1 MGSEP
6 TFSTEIVPVNGRRV
20 YQHNVLAEARYRLTI
35 RAQKLLAKLISELN
49 PNAEDFPEVRL
60 TLDDFAPFVVKERN
74 DLTFAH
80 FCDTAQQLFG
90 RFLAIQMP
98 LVPGEKHRRTLIC
111 HWISSAVQNPNDK
124 SITFTFDKKL
134 HPYLLGLKRDFFVS
148 PLIFLQNFES
158 TYSVRLYQ
166 LLKSRAF
173 YRRPQT
179 LGVDEVRFA
188 LGTIEYDGKG
198 NVLRESL
205 NRYADFKRVALM
217 PAIKEI
223 NAKTDLLISFKEIK
237 RAGTKIVEQLV
248 FSTHYKEASSEVEVL
263 PLKPDPQIDMNF
275 DSQHP
280 EEQPHLE
287 EQAPTPESIG
297 EAFGLTRKQ
306 IAEVAIF
313 IRDKGLAYVLDKVG
327 LTNSKERDN
336 AATFFLVALRD
347 DYKWPVKVPK
357 PAKPRRTPRKEPL
370 PANSDE
376 GASAASDRNPAL
388 AGELA
393 QWFASRPET
402 EQQRFIETVLTSAR
416 SAVEREFYTRAVG
429 KVFREG
435 KVSAHLPVLTSLA
448 AKAGF
453 KRLEAP
459 AASEAV
465 V

>member
-1 MGSEP
+1 
-6 TFSTEIVPVNGRRV
+6 
-20 YQHNVLAEARYRLTI
+20 
-35 RAQKLLAKLISELN
+35 
-49 PNAEDFPEVRL
+49 
-60 TLDDFAPFVVKERN
+60 
-74 DLTFAH
+74 
-80 FCDTAQQLFG
+80 
-90 RFLAIQMP
+90 
-98 LVPGEKHRRTLIC
+98 
-111 HWISSAVQNPNDK
+111 
-124 SITFTFDKKL
+124 L

-179 LGVDEVRFA
+179 LGVDDVRFA

-248 FSTHYKEASSEVEVL
+248 FSTHYKEASTEVEVL
-263 PLKPDPQIDMNF
+263 PLKPDPQIDMDF

-280 EEQPHLE
+280 E

-306 IAEVAIF
+306 IAEVAEF
-313 IRDKGLAYVLDKVG
+313 IRNKGLAYVLDKVA

-357 PAKPRRTPRKEPL
+357 PQKAARAPRKEQF
-370 PANSDE
+370 A
-376 GASAASDRNPAL
+376 ASADEPASPAADSNRAL
-388 AGELA
+388 ARELA
-393 QWFASRPET
+393 RWFASHPER
-402 EQQRFIETVLTSAR
+402 EQQRFIDSVLASAR
-416 SAVEREFYTRAVG
+416 SSVEREFYTNAVA
-429 KVFREG
+429 KVFRQG
-435 KVSAHLPVLTSLA
+435 KLSAHLPALASLA
-448 AKAGF
+448 TGAGF
-453 KRLEAP
+453 KGLQ
-459 AASEAV
+459 AAVSSEIAG
-465 V
+465 

>member
-179 LGVDEVRFA
+179 LGVDDVRFA

-280 EEQPHLE
+280 EEQ
-287 EQAPTPESIG
+287 APTPETIG
-297 EAFGLTRKQ
+297 QAFGLTRKQ
-306 IAEVAIF
+306 ITEVAEF
-313 IRDKGLAYVLDKVG
+313 IRNKGLPYVLDKVA

-357 PAKPRRTPRKEPL
+357 PAKPGRAARKEPL
-370 PANSDE
+370 APNSEEAAPAE
-376 GASAASDRNPAL
+376 PYRNPAL
-388 AGELA
+388 AEDLA
-393 QWFASRPET
+393 RWFGSRPAT
-402 EQQRFIETVLTSAR
+402 DQREFIESVLASAG
-416 SAVEREFYTRAVG
+416 STVEREFYTRAVG
-429 KVFREG
+429 KVFRQG
-435 KVSAHLPVLTSLA
+435 KVSAHLPVLASLA

-459 AASEAV
+459 SASEASV
-465 V
+465 

>member
-179 LGVDEVRFA
+179 LGVDDVRFA

-280 EEQPHLE
+280 EEQ
-287 EQAPTPESIG
+287 APTPETIG

-306 IAEVAIF
+306 MTEVAEF
-313 IRDKGLAYVLDKVG
+313 IRDKGLPYVLDKVA

-357 PAKPRRTPRKEPL
+357 PAKASDERPGRNQRTANSAEAA
-370 PANSDE
+370 PANRTETRPWPKNSPD
-376 GASAASDRNPAL
+376 GS
-388 AGELA
+388 G
-393 QWFASRPET
+393 SRPRDRAAGIHRICPGEC
-402 EQQRFIETVLTSAR
+402 RVDGRARTSTHAR
-416 SAVEREFYTRAVG
+416 SVKSSAKERSPRICRSWPPWRRRPG
-429 KVFREG
+429 LNG
-435 KVSAHLPVLTSLA
+435 
-448 AKAGF
+448 
-453 KRLEAP
+453 
-459 AASEAV
+459 
-465 V
+465 

>member
-280 EEQPHLE
+280 EEH
-287 EQAPTPESIG
+287 APTPESIG
-297 EAFGLTRKQ
+297 DAFGLTRKQ
-306 IAEVAIF
+306 IAEVAEF
-313 IRDKGLAYVLDKVG
+313 IRNNGLAYVLDKVA

-357 PAKPRRTPRKEPL
+357 PAKAARAARKEPH
-370 PANSDE
+370 SDE
-376 GASAASDRNPAL
+376 ARPPQPDTNPAL
-388 AGELA
+388 AEELA
-393 QWFASRPET
+393 RWFGSRPGT
-402 EQQRFIETVLTSAR
+402 EQRQFIESVLASAG
-416 SAVEREFYTRAVG
+416 STVERDFYTRAVG
-429 KVFREG
+429 KVFRQG
-435 KVSAHLPVLTSLA
+435 KVSAHLPVLASLA

-459 AASEAV
+459 AISEATV
-465 V
+465 

>member
-179 LGVDEVRFA
+179 LGVDDVRFA

-280 EEQPHLE
+280 EEQ
-287 EQAPTPESIG
+287 APTPETIG
-297 EAFGLTRKQ
+297 QAFGLTRKQ
-306 IAEVAIF
+306 MTEVAEF
-313 IRDKGLAYVLDKVG
+313 IRNKGLPYVLDKVA

-336 AATFFLVALRD
+336 AATFFLVALRE

-357 PAKPRRTPRKEPL
+357 PAKPGRAARKEPL
-370 PANSDE
+370 APNSEEAAPAE
-376 GASAASDRNPAL
+376 PYRNPAL
-388 AGELA
+388 AEDLA
-393 QWFASRPET
+393 RWFGSRPAT
-402 EQQRFIETVLTSAR
+402 DQREFIESVLASAG
-416 SAVEREFYTRAVG
+416 STVEREFYTRAVG
-429 KVFREG
+429 KVFRQG
-435 KVSAHLPVLTSLA
+435 KVSAHLPVLASLA

-459 AASEAV
+459 AISEPTV
-465 V
+465 

>member
-1 MGSEP
+1 
-6 TFSTEIVPVNGRRV
+6 
-20 YQHNVLAEARYRLTI
+20 
-35 RAQKLLAKLISELN
+35 
-49 PNAEDFPEVRL
+49 
-60 TLDDFAPFVVKERN
+60 
-74 DLTFAH
+74 
-80 FCDTAQQLFG
+80 
-90 RFLAIQMP
+90 
-98 LVPGEKHRRTLIC
+98 
-111 HWISSAVQNPNDK
+111 VQNPNDK

-166 LLKSRAF
+166 LLKSRTF

-179 LGVDEVRFA
+179 MEVDDVRFA

-223 NAKTDLLISFKEIK
+223 NAKTDLLISFKELK
-237 RAGTKIVEQLV
+237 RPGTKIVEQLV

-263 PLKPDPQIDMNF
+263 PFKPDPQIDMNF
-275 DSQHP
+275 DSQHT
-280 EEQPHLE
+280 ED
-287 EQAPTPESIG
+287 QAPTPESIG
-297 EAFGLTRKQ
+297 QAFGLTRKQ
-306 IAEVAIF
+306 IAEVAEF
-313 IRDKGLAYVLDKVG
+313 IRDKGLAYVLDKVA

-357 PAKPRRTPRKEPL
+357 PPKPARAPRKERL
-370 PANSDE
+370 PAKSDDDSSAESNS
-376 GASAASDRNPAL
+376 NPAL
-388 AGELA
+388 ARELA
-393 QWFASRPET
+393 GWFASRPES
-402 EQQRFIETVLTSAR
+402 EQRRFIELVLTSAG

-435 KVSAHLPVLTSLA
+435 KVSAHLPVLSSLA

-453 KRLEAP
+453 KQF
-459 AASEAV
+459 
-465 V
+465 